1 MRPDPPPGQPG
12 HHHAD
17 APVRRGHRAGVVP
30 HALAGS
36 GQGGPRGRDVPGDPG
51 RRVPAVRRGLLA
63 RAGGLL
69 AVAVHAPRVRR
80 GTPRDP
86 GRVRGGAGGLPVL
99 AVRPAH
105 GRRAGPGPD
114 PGVVPGPR
122 RRPADLRHRP
132 AHRGGDRQPGVRR
145 AVQPG
150 PAGQRRGQRARGA
163 GVRRARHRP
172 RRDRRSGA
180 GGGRRRAAAGVAA
193 PRCAHGVTSS
203 VTSPPG
209 PDSGPPGPAPARR
222 AGAGTGWPAR
232 RTSGPCGPAGGRNHP
247 RPTRRPR

>member
-1 MRPDPPPGQPG
+1 MRPEPPPGQPG

-17 APVRRGHRAGVVP
+17 APVRGGLRPGVVP
-30 HALAGS
+30 AALAGP
-36 GQGGPRGRDVPGDPG
+36 GQGGARGRDVPGHPG
-51 RRVPAVRRGLLA
+51 RRVPALRRGLLA
-63 RAGGLL
+63 RARGLL

-80 GTPRDP
+80 GTPRQP
-86 GRVRGGAGGLPVL
+86 REGHGLRHL

-132 AHRGGDRQPGVRR
+132 AHRGRDRQPGVRR

-163 GVRRARHRP
+163 GVRRPRHRP
-172 RRDRRSGA
+172 GRDHRAGA
-180 GGGRRRAAAGVAA
+180 GGRRRGAAAGVAA
-193 PRCAHGVTSS
+193 PGHADR
-203 VTSPPG
+203 VTSPPRY
-209 PDSGPPGPAPARR
+209 PRPPATPGPATPGHGAPGR
-222 AGAGTGWPAR
+222 AGRSAR
-232 RTSGPCGPAGGRNHP
+232 YR
-247 RPTRRPR
+247 